1 MRYLKPNGTDLTVPV
16 IAQGCMRIAEMT
28 DAEVEALVKTD
39 LENGIDFFDHADIY
53 GRGACEARFGA
64 LLRREPSLRGRIT
77 VQTKCGIVPGE
88 GYDFSC
94 GHILGSVD
102 GSLKRLNTERI
113 DVLLLHRPDALCQP
127 EEVAEAL
134 EALHAAGKVRY
145 FGVSN
150 FNPLQIALL
159 KKYCRLPIVFNQLQF
174 SPVHTGLVDCGIH
187 VNTSEEASA
196 VRDGMILDYCRLN
209 DIVIQPWSPFRADSG
224 TYIGNPAFQA
234 LNDALQAVAGRY
246 GITVSAAA
254 IAWILRHPAGMQ
266 PIIGTTNGARVS
278 QIAKAADVTITR
290 GEWYAIYRA
299 AGNSVP

>member
-1 MRYLKPNGTDLTVPV
+1 MRYLKPNGTDLTVSV

-88 GYDFSC
+88 GYDFSR
-94 GHILGSVD
+94 GHILDIVD

-150 FNPLQIALL
+150 FNP
-159 KKYCRLPIVFNQLQF
+159 
-174 SPVHTGLVDCGIH
+174 
-187 VNTSEEASA
+187 
-196 VRDGMILDYCRLN
+196 
-209 DIVIQPWSPFRADSG
+209 
-224 TYIGNPAFQA
+224 
-234 LNDALQAVAGRY
+234 
-246 GITVSAAA
+246 
-254 IAWILRHPAGMQ
+254 
-266 PIIGTTNGARVS
+266 
-278 QIAKAADVTITR
+278 
-290 GEWYAIYRA
+290 
-299 AGNSVP
+299 